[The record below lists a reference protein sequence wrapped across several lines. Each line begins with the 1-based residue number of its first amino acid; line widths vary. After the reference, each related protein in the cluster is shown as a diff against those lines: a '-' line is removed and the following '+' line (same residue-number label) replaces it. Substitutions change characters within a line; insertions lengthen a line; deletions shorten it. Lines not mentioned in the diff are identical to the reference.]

1 MRARGADEDGA
12 PEFLEKIPATGRRL
26 SRVANRSIYLPID
39 ARHRVSLPAPLLN
52 CAAKPGAWNCGNNQR
67 YRIPDGNE
75 DAIKPPALA
84 ASITDR

>member
-1 MRARGADEDGA
+1 MKMARLSSLKKYRR
-12 PEFLEKIPATGRRL
+12 PGRRL
-26 SRVANRSIYLPID
+26 SRVANRGTYLPTD

-52 CAAKPGAWNCGNNQR
+52 CAAKPGAWDCGNNQR

-84 ASITDR
+84 ASIVTRR